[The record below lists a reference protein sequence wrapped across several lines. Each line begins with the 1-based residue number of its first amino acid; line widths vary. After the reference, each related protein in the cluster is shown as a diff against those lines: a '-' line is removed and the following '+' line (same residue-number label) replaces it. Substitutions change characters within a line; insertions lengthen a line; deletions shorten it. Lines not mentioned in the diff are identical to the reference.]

1 MVQTTLGAGEK
12 QIGFKAI
19 LTSMGKKN
27 CSELLGELKCW
38 LKTLEEHPVDGAE
51 R

>member
-1 MVQTTLGAGEK
+1 MLQTTLGAGEK

-19 LTSMGKKN
+19 LNGQEKLFRIT
-27 CSELLGELKCW
+27 
-38 LKTLEEHPVDGAE
+38 